1 MSNSAR
7 NISHEEIVELQEKF
21 SEIKRA
27 INNVLAAMMALSEMS
42 QRRPDYS
49 EKLASTVLTK
59 APQIVS
65 GLQEFTQALN
75 EKAPPVAANRFQFAG
90 VHPFLE
96 RKGPARS
103 ISSRVRLSL
112 TRLLNRK
119 SASAGQ
125 SQKIE
130 KEITIINRLG
140 LDPVAAAM
148 FIRIACRFRSEIWVE
163 KDGERINGKSI
174 MGLMMLAAGQ
184 GSKLH
189 ICCEGPDAD
198 MAMQELEELIKNRF
212 NEDLRRKSDGWA
224 QWNSV
229 RGANILF
236 SSQIAP
242 MMSDSA
248 RSVSQEEIVEFQKKF
263 SEIKYGI
270 NNALA
275 VMMALSEMSQRRPDY
290 SKKLASTV
298 LAKAPQIVSSLQKIM
313 QVLNETAGPK
323 PEVGQRESCM
333 SLASLLS
340 AEQIIPEMKATERGS
355 AIVEL
360 TDLLVAKGKIKPED
374 RDSILASLKQREET
388 ISTGI
393 GFGIAM
399 PHASSDRIEE
409 VVASFG
415 RSSQGIEFDAFDN
428 APVKFVVLF
437 IVPKNQSTHLRTLAS
452 IAKFLNDRS
461 IRESLAAAK
470 TADEILA
477 IFRERGQK

>member
-1 MSNSAR
+1 MSNSAH

-21 SEIKRA
+21 FEIKHTINILLATMMALSEMSKRRPEFSEKLASVVLTKSPLIVSRLQEFTQALNEKAPRSPQIVSSLQEFTQALNEKAPRSISSRVRLSLTRLARRCTAGQSQKIEKEITIINRLGLDAVLAAMFVRIACRFRSEIWVEKEGEQINGKSIMGLMMLAAGQGSKLHIRCEGPDADRAMQELEELIKNRFNEDCLVSESQRCEQGPTSLQKKFSEIKHA
-27 INNVLAAMMALSEMS
+27 INNALAVMMALSEMS

-75 EKAPPVAANRFQFAG
+75 EKA
-90 VHPFLE
+90 
-96 RKGPARS
+96 
-103 ISSRVRLSL
+103 
-112 TRLLNRK
+112 
-119 SASAGQ
+119 
-125 SQKIE
+125 
-130 KEITIINRLG
+130 
-140 LDPVAAAM
+140 
-148 FIRIACRFRSEIWVE
+148 
-163 KDGERINGKSI
+163 
-174 MGLMMLAAGQ
+174 
-184 GSKLH
+184 
-189 ICCEGPDAD
+189 
-198 MAMQELEELIKNRF
+198 
-212 NEDLRRKSDGWA
+212 
-224 QWNSV
+224 
-229 RGANILF
+229 
-236 SSQIAP
+236 
-242 MMSDSA
+242 
-248 RSVSQEEIVEFQKKF
+248 
-263 SEIKYGI
+263 
-270 NNALA
+270 
-275 VMMALSEMSQRRPDY
+275 
-290 SKKLASTV
+290 
-298 LAKAPQIVSSLQKIM
+298 
-313 QVLNETAGPK
+313 GPK

-340 AEQIIPEMKATERGS
+340 AEQIIPEMKATERWS

-360 TDLLVAKGKIKPED
+360 TDLLVAQGKIKPED

-388 ISTGI
+388 MSTGI
-393 GFGIAM
+393 GFGIAI

-415 RSSQGIEFDAFDN
+415 RSSQGIEFDALDN

-437 IVPKNQSTHLRTLAS
+437 IEPKNQFLTHLRTLAS